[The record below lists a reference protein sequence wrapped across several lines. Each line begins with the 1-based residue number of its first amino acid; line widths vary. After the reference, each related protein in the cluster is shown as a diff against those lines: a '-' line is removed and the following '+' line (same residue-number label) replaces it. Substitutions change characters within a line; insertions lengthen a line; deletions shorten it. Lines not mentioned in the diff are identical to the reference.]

1 MAEIKSTLDLIMERT
16 KNLTMTADEKK
27 ALQRK
32 EWEGRVKGW
41 VQKYVDGTIR
51 VEDLKVNIESYESQ
65 YQELRNIFKSEILKH
80 IQPETNNSLL
90 LQLLEELLDTDAKPI
105 VNLITLFQNNLN
117 ASMIARR
124 EAMKKELEQ
133 KKVFGSSV
141 VPNLDHDG
149 EWQEYL
155 QKYRLDFKK
164 QLSSLTGT

>member
-16 KNLTMTADEKK
+16 KDLTMTVDEKK

-41 VQKYVDGTIR
+41 VQKYIGGTIPL
-51 VEDLKVNIESYESQ
+51 EDLKIQVESCQSKI
-65 YQELRNIFKSEILKH
+65 QELPDIIKAEVVQH
-80 IQPETNNSLL
+80 IHPENDNASL

-105 VNLITLFQNNLN
+105 VDLITLFQNNLN

-124 EAMKKELEQ
+124 KAMKKALEQ